1 MIPLNI
7 IKRIIEKNDTRLGRL
22 FDLTSQFLIINS
34 LIMFSFETV
43 PSLSKGELAL
53 LNIAELITVAFFT
66 IEYVCRILIAD
77 HKLKFVFSFYGIID
91 LLAVLPFYL
100 SFGIDLSSI
109 RIVRLFRLFRVFKLL
124 RYNTAIHKF
133 KRAFKTMKEE
143 MILFWIAASILLYL
157 SSVGIYYC
165 EHEAQPE
172 AFKSIFHCLWWS
184 IVTLTT
190 VGYGDM
196 YPITVGGKIFT
207 SIIALLGI
215 GVVAIPTGLMSS
227 ALMKVVQDDQNN
239 R

>member
-1 MIPLNI
+1 
-7 IKRIIEKNDTRLGRL
+7 
-22 FDLTSQFLIINS
+22 
-34 LIMFSFETV
+34 
-43 PSLSKGELAL
+43 
-53 LNIAELITVAFFT
+53 
-66 IEYVCRILIAD
+66 
-77 HKLKFVFSFYGIID
+77 
-91 LLAVLPFYL
+91 
-100 SFGIDLSSI
+100 
-109 RIVRLFRLFRVFKLL
+109 L

-157 SSVGIYYC
+157 SSGGIYYC